1 MLIIILLK
9 LLQIASLHLYHS
21 DLGCLFMAFANLPHC
36 FKFFFNERILIHFML
51 QMLHNLGIEAFVG
64 GNLGTPLSKAAKQC
78 LEAPTQR
85 QPYQVIS
92 LVLVL
97 YVFRY

>member
-1 MLIIILLK
+1 
-9 LLQIASLHLYHS
+9 
-21 DLGCLFMAFANLPHC
+21 
-36 FKFFFNERILIHFML
+36 ML